1 MSLIPAPLL
10 SLFYPDC
17 CAGCNTPLFTHENAV
32 CTSCIENLPRTKFLD
47 DPENEVEKIFWGRVP
62 VLAAGSF
69 LFFVKGGI
77 LQNMLHQLKYK
88 SHTVVGEELGRLAGG
103 ALLNSNRF
111 NAIDCVVPIPLH
123 EKKLKKRGYNQ
134 CSFIGE
140 KIAEQLNADY
150 NDFAL
155 LKVTHNESQTRK
167 SKFQR
172 WLNVKTIFQIAEP
185 ESIQNKHVLLIDDV
199 VTTGSTLEAAA
210 QKLLSVKGV
219 RVSIF
224 TVAFTKK

>member
-1 MSLIPAPLL
+1 MPLIPEPLV
-10 SLFYPDC
+10 SLFYPVC
-17 CAGCNTPLFTHENAV
+17 CGGCNTPLFSHENAV
-32 CTSCIENLPRTKFLD
+32 CTNCIENLPRTAFLD

-69 LFFVKGGI
+69 LYFVKGGI

-88 SHTVVGEELGRLAGG
+88 GNTDVGIELGRLAGE
-103 ALLNSNRF
+103 ALLKSERF
-111 NAIDCVVPIPLH
+111 NAVDCVIPIPLH

-140 KIAEQLNADY
+140 KIAGVLGADY
-150 NDFAL
+150 NDFSL

-172 WLNVKTIFQIAEP
+172 WLNVKTIFEIAEP
-185 ESIQNKHVLLIDDV
+185 EAIQNKHVLLIDDV

-210 QKLLSVKGV
+210 QKLLSVEGV